1 MAQIHGINSI
11 NLRYFKE
18 FDMATFVRRLLESPI
33 LTRLTTGPRKI
44 IILYGQRQVGKTTL
58 AQHILQQLEGKK
70 ILRINADFN
79 PHAEIFSSR
88 DYDKLRLFVSGY
100 DYLFIDEAQRIPDI
114 GINLKILHDNFP
126 ELRILVTG
134 SSSLDLANR
143 IHEPLTGRT
152 WTFRLHP
159 FSAEELTARYSP
171 LEYHNRLEEWMLFG
185 HYPGVLELEN
195 RQDKATFLYELTG
208 AYLYKDVLEL
218 SGIRQSGKLRDLLR
232 LLAFQVGSEVSYNE
246 LGRQLGLDT
255 ATVQRYVDLL
265 EKAFVV
271 QTVGGYSRNLRK
283 EISKKHKVYFQDLG
297 VRNALLEKFAP
308 LDRREDAGALWEN
321 YLFLERAKLLDN
333 HGVRAG
339 RYFWRLHTG
348 AELDYVE
355 EIEGV
360 PTGYEFKFGNKTAK
374 MPASWQEVYPGAQFQ
389 TINRENWLPFL
400 LSAPGETPGSSG

>member
-1 MAQIHGINSI
+1 MLPFISRLIESSI
-11 NLRYFKE
+11 
-18 FDMATFVRRLLESPI
+18 I
-33 LTRLTTGPRKI
+33 TRLTTDPRKI
-44 IILYGQRQVGKTTL
+44 VILYGQRQVGKTTL
-58 AQHILQQLEGKK
+58 ARHIFQQLENKK
-70 ILRINADFN
+70 VLYINADFN
-79 PHAEIFSSR
+79 PHADIFSSR
-88 DYDKLRLFVSGY
+88 DYDKIRLFVSGY

-126 ELRILVTG
+126 GLRILVTG

-143 IHEPLTGRT
+143 IQEPLTGRT

-159 FSAEELTARYSP
+159 FSAEELAARYAS
-171 LEYHNRLEEWMLFG
+171 LEYHNRLEEWLLFG

-195 RQDKATFLYELTG
+195 RHDKADFLYELTS

-232 LLAFQVGSEVSYNE
+232 LLAFQIGSEVSYNE

-265 EKAFVV
+265 EKSFVI

-283 EISKKHKVYFQDLG
+283 EISKKHKIYFQDLG

-308 LDRREDAGALWEN
+308 LNRREDAGALWEN
-321 YLFLERAKLLDN
+321 YLFLERTKLLDN
-333 HGVRAG
+333 HGIRTG

-348 AELDYVE
+348 AEIDYVE
-355 EIEGV
+355 EREGAL
-360 PTGYEFKFGNKTAK
+360 TGYEFKFGQKEAK
-374 MPASWQEVYPGAQFQ
+374 MPPAWQETYPEAQFRAV
-389 TINRENWLPFL
+389 NRENWLPFVL
-400 LSAPGETPGSSG
+400 TPPEQNV